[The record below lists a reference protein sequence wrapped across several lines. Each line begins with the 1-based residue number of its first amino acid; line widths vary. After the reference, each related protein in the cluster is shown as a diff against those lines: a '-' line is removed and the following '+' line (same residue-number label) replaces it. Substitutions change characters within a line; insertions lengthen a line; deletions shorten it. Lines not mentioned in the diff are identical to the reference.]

1 MKNLV
6 GSEGW
11 RVKAGQTEAFQSTF
25 IENYYGVLEIFKK
38 DGKFFYSLDDYS
50 STAEVEISEELYN
63 LLKEQ
68 FKKENTND

>member
-6 GSEGW
+6 ESEGW
-11 RVKAGQTEAFQSTF
+11 RVKAGHTEAFQSTF
-25 IENYYGVLEIFKK
+25 IENHYGALEIHKK
-38 DGKFFYSLDDYS
+38 DGKFFYSLADYS

-68 FKKENTND
+68 FKKENTNA